1 MISPLATFFANKTIS
16 APHCSHGISET
27 THCLAN
33 VITTLLLKLYH
44 NFGLVKH
51 PINPFVYRGM
61 FKMSKLGY
69 TFNRR
74 AGDEMFE
81 WGVSKEVVEKGIAK
95 AEEVAKIMA
104 SKQKVIAQ
112 EILAELAKREQQKGA
127 WA

>member
-1 MISPLATFFANKTIS
+1 
-16 APHCSHGISET
+16 
-27 THCLAN
+27 
-33 VITTLLLKLYH
+33 
-44 NFGLVKH
+44 
-51 PINPFVYRGM
+51 
-61 FKMSKLGY
+61 MSKLGY